1 MYNFKGWLTK
11 NKLSSVA
18 WAEVAYFPLMSLC
31 PNASVNKLSFRICHM
46 YTCLFGFLS
55 PLFLFLFFFSSL
67 LPFFLITHILSWLLC
82 IFVNTAFLFF
92 FFSCPYSTRLRKN
105 TLRHNTLAWQGTI
118 AALALERLEHRS
130 KCPILQRNTCFSSG
144 PCWCGSHENVLQW
157 ETAAPEILILVD
169 QRLLVSSLWN
179 LMLGEKVKLFHHA
192 KWVQLK
198 ANSSKTTKLQNMCL
212 MQVQRVHEED

>member
-92 FFSCPYSTRLRKN
+92 FFFMPLQHQTEEKHFKTQYSGLAGHYSSPSPWEVRAQEQMSHFAEEHMLQLRALLMWVSWERPAVRNCCTGDSDLGWSEIACEFFMKSDVRRKSQTVPSC
-105 TLRHNTLAWQGTI
+105 QMGT
-118 AALALERLEHRS
+118 AKS
-130 KCPILQRNTCFSSG
+130 KQ
-144 PCWCGSHENVLQW
+144 Q
-157 ETAAPEILILVD
+157 
-169 QRLLVSSLWN
+169 
-179 LMLGEKVKLFHHA
+179 
-192 KWVQLK
+192 
-198 ANSSKTTKLQNMCL
+198 QN
-212 MQVQRVHEED
+212 H